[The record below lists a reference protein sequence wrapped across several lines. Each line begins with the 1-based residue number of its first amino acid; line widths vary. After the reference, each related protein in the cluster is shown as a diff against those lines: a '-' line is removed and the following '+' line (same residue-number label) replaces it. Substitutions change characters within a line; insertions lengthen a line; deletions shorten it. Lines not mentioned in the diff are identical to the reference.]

1 MLNTKLIKKVEK
13 RLGVKVEQTETGRY
27 YVHYGGDVISWLTQ
41 GGECG
46 QGLGYNGPGAYALN
60 FHIRRDNDYSDIQT
74 DYFAGYHV
82 SNASQM
88 LNAVCPPKAKYSVGD
103 LVRFKDCKRQI
114 RYGNVGLTGIIVD
127 TCGDGKHYDV
137 SVPGSI
143 TRTYIADRD
152 LEVLAAA

>member
-13 RLGVKVEQTETGRY
+13 RLGVKVAKTGNGRFY
-27 YVHYGGDVISWLTQ
+27 ASYDGNTISWLCQ
-41 GGECG
+41 GAECG
-46 QGLGYNGPGAYALN
+46 QGLGYDGPGAYALN
-60 FHIRRDNDYSDIQT
+60 FHIRRNDDYSDIQT

-88 LNAVCPPKAKYSVGD
+88 LDAVCPPKAKYSVGD
-103 LVRFKDCKRQI
+103 LVRFKDCKRQK
-114 RYGNVGLTGIIVD
+114 RYGNAGLTGLITLI
-127 TCGDGKHYDV
+127 CGDGKHYDV
-137 SVPGSI
+137 SVPGST

>member
-13 RLGVKVEQTETGRY
+13 RLGVKVEKTESGRFY
-27 YVHYGGDVISWLTQ
+27 ATYGEHTISWLCQ
-41 GGECG
+41 GPECG
-46 QGLGYNGPGAYALN
+46 QGLGYDGPDAYGLN
-60 FHIRRDNDYSDIQT
+60 FHIRRNNDHSDLYT
-74 DYFAGYHV
+74 DYHAGYHV

-88 LNAVCPPKAKYSVGD
+88 LDAVCPPKAKYSVGD
-103 LVRFKDCKRQI
+103 LVRFKDCKRQK
-114 RYGNVGLTGIIVD
+114 RYGNAGLTGLIVD
-127 TCGDGKHYDV
+127 ICGDGKHYDV

>member
-27 YVHYGGDVISWLTQ
+27 YVHYDKNVISWLTQ
-41 GGECG
+41 GPECG
-46 QGLGYNGPGAYALN
+46 QGLGYDGPDAYAMN
-60 FHIRRDNDYSDIQT
+60 FHIRRVNDHSDPQT

-82 SNASQM
+82 DNASQM
-88 LNAVCPPKAKYSVGD
+88 LNSICPPKPKYKVGD
-103 LVRFKDCKRQI
+103 LVRFKDCKRQK
-114 RYGNVGLTGIIVD
+114 RYGNAGLTGLIVD